1 MNQVNYPPDGIYK
14 APKFGKKNFEQII
27 LWMLTNNEE
36 CQWSDFTQ
44 KPLSFST
51 STLSKYFNILKDKGF
66 IDNYSRGYYKITS
79 EGQKRFHEL
88 SKERVKKRKLNYP
101 PVVIKRRRTY
111 DHWILWMV
119 YNNSAL
125 KWSNFLEEPL
135 SINQSSLS
143 KNMNLLIDNG
153 FVIKENKR
161 YRITQSGKVEYS
173 RMLQNYDLDRQS
185 ILEEESRRIEEITKK
200 TIEFFDKYNIDDE
213 NIQFRFLN
221 NVLRLDYT
229 RVKVMLTDEEDF
241 DRILLYLSI
250 NHPDQYPDYITITD
264 FSKKY
269 GITKAKLEYYIDE
282 IVTNQIYPIKFFGLT
297 VPPDMHYYF
306 QEHEKLEIMLRAIT
320 EDHITK
326 FTYLNKLFSRSSDI
340 KTSIKNI
347 LEEIC
352 QNLFNKKLKE
362 SLRDFLPEYIN
373 YLAYKIEAKVEL
385 KETFDKLEGI
395 IWQDMIDMFLYKSSE
410 GEYEKQYKEKIREIN
425 KEIKQ
430 NPDNIDL
437 YNSKIRILIYH
448 EQLNEV
454 VQLLDEMLEIFPD
467 DEIDIKMKKAS
478 VLRRMRQV
486 KAGIEIIDE
495 LIDTYPNNNDFIS
508 YKAYFLHYLNKKQEA
523 LNLMDDLVNRIPD
536 NGTYQD
542 TYGEILMYYEE
553 YDKAI
558 EKFSKAIE
566 VASDE
571 WYINQTYIKLGICY
585 KELENYDLAVE
596 NLEKGK
602 DLTINSSADPETKQK
617 WLSVAELFLSEIR
630 QLETEQLV

>member
-1 MNQVNYPPDGIYK
+1 MNQVNYPPDEIYK
-14 APKFGKKNFEQII
+14 APKFGKKNFEQIV
-27 LWMLTNNEE
+27 LWMLANNEE

-51 STLSKYFNILKDKGF
+51 STLSKYFNILKDKGY
-66 IDNYSRGYYKITS
+66 IDNYSRGHYKITS

-101 PVVIKRRRTY
+101 PVVIKRRRNY

-229 RVKVMLTDEEDF
+229 RVKAMLTVEEDF

-250 NHPDQYPDYITITD
+250 NHPDQYPDYITITE

-282 IVTNQIYPIKFFGLT
+282 IVANQIYPIKFFRLT

-306 QEHEKLEIMLRAIT
+306 QEHEKLEIMLQAIT

-373 YLAYKIEAKVEL
+373 YLAYKIEAKVDL

-430 NPDNIDL
+430 NPENIDL

-566 VASDE
+566 EASDE

-617 WLSVAELFLSEIR
+617 WLVIAELFLAEI
-630 QLETEQLV
+630 EQYL